1 MATRGRVAGNCG
13 AIYVDE
19 MNQMQDAAT
28 DNNTS
33 KLSMRRT
40 LLTLLG
46 ALGAFGVL
54 TASYATA
61 ELPNGSIQPLAPVSM
76 TADAR

>member
-1 MATRGRVAGNCG
+1 
-13 AIYVDE
+13 
-19 MNQMQDAAT
+19 MQDAAT

-61 ELPNGSIQPLAPVSM
+61 ELPNGSVESLSAVTAS
-76 TADAR
+76 ADAR

>member
-1 MATRGRVAGNCG
+1 
-13 AIYVDE
+13 
-19 MNQMQDAAT
+19 MNQMNNAAT
-28 DNNTS
+28 DNNMS
-33 KLSMRRT
+33 KMSMRRT

-61 ELPNGSIQPLAPVSM
+61 ELPNGSLEPLNVVS
-76 TADAR
+76 ASAEAG

>member
-1 MATRGRVAGNCG
+1 M
-13 AIYVDE
+13 IQ
-19 MNQMQDAAT
+19 MNNSAT

-61 ELPNGSIQPLAPVSM
+61 ELPNGALEPLSTVS
-76 TADAR
+76 ASVDQS

>member
-13 AIYVDE
+13 VIYVDE

-61 ELPNGSIQPLAPVSM
+61 ELPNGSMQPLAPVSS
-76 TADAR
+76 TVDAR

>member
-1 MATRGRVAGNCG
+1 
-13 AIYVDE
+13 
-19 MNQMQDAAT
+19 MNQMNNAAT

-61 ELPNGSIQPLAPVSM
+61 ELPNGSIEPLTTVS
-76 TADAR
+76 ASAEAG

>member
-1 MATRGRVAGNCG
+1 M
-13 AIYVDE
+13 IQ
-19 MNQMQDAAT
+19 MNDVGT
-28 DNNTS
+28 TNPTS

-61 ELPNGSIQPLAPVSM
+61 ELPNGAVEPLSTVSATM
-76 TADAR
+76 DAS